1 MGKPV
6 AVLKLKYV
14 NEYRDRTG
22 KLRRYFRRG
31 AVRGPLPGEIA
42 SEEFMLSY
50 QAFLGAVGNP
60 TTKTSRSGPGTFGAL
75 INEYYGSRPFLNLKP
90 SSRQIYRYVLEPLAK
105 AHGHRMVRDMRAD
118 KIGKIIQDIGET
130 KPGMANLTKSVLQK
144 MMKYAVK
151 MKWRP
156 DNPVLGIEPFKR
168 GTHHTWTEGEL
179 KTFEARWP
187 LGTRQRLA
195 YALLLYTGQRV
206 GDVAKMNRADIVD
219 GELHVIQ
226 QKTGA
231 ELYLPIVPEL
241 EQAMRAYAAKGL
253 SLIGAEDG
261 RPMSRAGLSH
271 MMRAAIKDA
280 GLPAKCVS
288 HGLRKAAMR
297 RLAESGKTEK
307 QIAAVS
313 GHKTLREIE
322 RYTAA
327 ADQRRLAKDAMS
339 GTKKRTDTA

>member
-31 AVRGPLPGEIA
+31 GQTLGPLPGDVG
-42 SEEFMLSY
+42 SDDFMAAY
-50 QAFLGAVGNP
+50 QGFMAGISPVIV
-60 TTKTSRSGPGTFGAL
+60 SRSGAGTFGRL
-75 INEYYGSRPFLNLKP
+75 ITDYYGSRPFLNMKA
-90 SSRQIYRYVLEPLAK
+90 SSRQTYRYVLEPLAK
-105 AHGHRMVRDMRAD
+105 KHGFRAVALMTH
-118 KIGKIIQDIGET
+118 KAAGKIIQDMGAT

-144 MMKYAVK
+144 VMKYAVK
-151 MKWRP
+151 TGWRD
-156 DNPVLGIEPFKR
+156 DNPIIGIEPFKR

-179 KTFEARWP
+179 KTFEGKWP

-195 YALLLYTGQRV
+195 YELLLETGQRV
-206 GDVAKMNRADIVD
+206 GDVAKMRRPDLVD
-219 GELHVIQ
+219 AELHVIQ

-231 ELYLPIVPEL
+231 ELYLPITPRL
-241 EQAMRAYAAKGL
+241 ERAMKAYSAKGL
-253 SLIGAEDG
+253 ALIGADDG
-261 RPMSRAGLSH
+261 KPISRAGLSQ

-297 RLAESGKTEK
+297 RLAERGATEK
-307 QIAAVS
+307 QIMAVS
-313 GHKTLREIE
+313 GHKTMKEVQ
-322 RYTAA
+322 RYTEA
-327 ADQRRLAKDAMS
+327 ADQRRLAQDAM
-339 GTKKRTDTA
+339 GNKKRTDTA